1 MTKTEQRKNFKS
13 FFFFFFTGAILRN
26 ATLEGSQMSNVNL
39 RLAILKGA
47 NMQNCVLRDA
57 VLAGADLE
65 VDSLNVHLIL

>member
-1 MTKTEQRKNFKS
+1 
-13 FFFFFFTGAILRN
+13 
-26 ATLEGSQMSNVNL
+26 MSNVNL

-65 VDSLNVHLIL
+65 VGRKNVHLVL